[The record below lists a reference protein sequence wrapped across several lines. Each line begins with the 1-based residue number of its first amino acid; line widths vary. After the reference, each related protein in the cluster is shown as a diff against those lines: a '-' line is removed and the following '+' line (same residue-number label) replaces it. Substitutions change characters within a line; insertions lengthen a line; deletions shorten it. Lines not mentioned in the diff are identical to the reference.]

1 MKVKLDTGMVKTQ
14 AEGAVSDAEVG
25 SDCQGGQEQFV
36 DVVKEDMNVTEED
49 ADERVG
55 RWQMIG
61 CFHPK
66 G

>member
-1 MKVKLDTGMVKTQ
+1 M
-14 AEGAVSDAEVG
+14 SDAEVG
-25 SDCQGGQEQFV
+25 SDSQGGQEEESFV
-36 DVVKEDMNVTEED
+36 NVVKEDVNLLGVAEED